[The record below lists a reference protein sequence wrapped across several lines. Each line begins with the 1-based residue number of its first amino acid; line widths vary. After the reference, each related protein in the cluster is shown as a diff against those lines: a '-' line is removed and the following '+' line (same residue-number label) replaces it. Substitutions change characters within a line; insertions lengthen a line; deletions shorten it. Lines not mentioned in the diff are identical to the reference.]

1 MEGCVM
7 KAPLIRAPK
16 VMKPVVM
23 KAPKP
28 MKLGLK
34 FK

>member
-1 MEGCVM
+1 M